1 MERWFDMLEPVSIS
15 RPESGFVSCQD
26 ADPEE
31 EEHDGAVLEGT
42 KSLLLKLN
50 SRKQKKLLGL
60 KLGRVTTF

>member
-1 MERWFDMLEPVSIS
+1 MERWFELLEPVSIS

-31 EEHDGAVLEGT
+31 EENDGTVLEGT

-60 KLGRVTTF
+60 KLGKVTTF